1 MCLWFNCSHRL
12 WMGSRGKTGWVRVD
26 LWYPGILRTT
36 EAGPSGFSSNSMIQL
51 LNPRCYNIR
60 MSVKGTFLAGQWL
73 RLHFLNSGA
82 GFDFHMPQLRV
93 CMPRLKILYTA
104 IKKQIPGGN
113 SLVVQWL
120 GLCTFIAEDADS
132 ILGHGAKIL

>member
-1 MCLWFNCSHRL
+1 
-12 WMGSRGKTGWVRVD
+12 
-26 LWYPGILRTT
+26 
-36 EAGPSGFSSNSMIQL
+36 
-51 LNPRCYNIR
+51 

-104 IKKQIPGGN
+104 IKKQIPHATA
-113 SLVVQWL
+113 SR
-120 GLCTFIAEDADS
+120 DATCHTGD
-132 ILGHGAKIL
+132 